1 MRKWLQQDAC
11 DDGVDDAIKSRKV
24 NNDLFRVITIE
35 KKQYGNYI
43 CQAENRLDSTDG
55 KVRFALFLFG

>member
-1 MRKWLQQDAC
+1 M
-11 DDGVDDAIKSRKV
+11 
-24 NNDLFRVITIE
+24 ITIE

-55 KVRFALFLFG
+55 KVNLNLYVLHKFPQIQAHKYAYFQHRHIDLDIILGEAV

>member
-11 DDGVDDAIKSRKV
+11 DDGVDDAIKSRNV